1 MEHSGEQ
8 REYTVEEVAKH
19 DNYGSAWM
27 ILEDNVLDITK
38 FLNEHPGGDEVYSW
52 NWYEI
57 SYFSAEGI

>member
-38 FLNEHPGGDEVYSW
+38 FLNEHPGGDEVYS
-52 NWYEI
+52 
-57 SYFSAEGI
+57 